1 MKGLKYC
8 NIILSSFALVACLF
22 LSSTHRS
29 QRSQEFLGTRTPTQR
44 VDGGGFVPPL
54 PPKPFLKTLTSD
66 GGGPVPPLPP
76 KPFLETLTADGGGPV
91 PPLPPKP
98 FPTLI
103 ADGGGPVPPL
113 PPPPP
118 NADFLAV

>member
-1 MKGLKYC
+1 MRGRKYC
-8 NIILSSFALVACLF
+8 NIILSSFTLVACLF

-29 QRSQEFLGTRTPTQR
+29 QPGQQFLGNRIPTQR
-44 VDGGGFVPPL
+44 V
-54 PPKPFLKTLTSD
+54 D

-76 KPFLETLTADGGGPV
+76 KPFLKTLTADGGGPV

-98 FPTLI
+98 LLKTLTADGGGPVPPI
-103 ADGGGPVPPL
+103 PPKPFLTVDGGGPVPPL

-118 NADFLAV
+118 TADFLAV

>member
-1 MKGLKYC
+1 MKGHKYC
-8 NIILSSFALVACLF
+8 IIILSSFTLVACLF

-29 QRSQEFLGTRTPTQR
+29 QPGQEFLGTRTPAQR
-44 VDGGGFVPPL
+44 V
-54 PPKPFLKTLTSD
+54 D

-76 KPFLETLTADGGGPV
+76 KPFLKTLTADGGRPV

-98 FPTLI
+98 FRTLI
-103 ADGGGPVPPL
+103 SEEGRPLPPL

-118 NADFLAV
+118 HADLLPVS

>member
-1 MKGLKYC
+1 MRGRKYC
-8 NIILSSFALVACLF
+8 NIILSSFTLVACLF

-29 QRSQEFLGTRTPTQR
+29 QPGQQFLGNRIPTQR
-44 VDGGGFVPPL
+44 V
-54 PPKPFLKTLTSD
+54 D

-76 KPFLETLTADGGGPV
+76 KPFLKTLTADGGGPV

-98 FPTLI
+98 FLT

-118 NADFLAV
+118 TADFLAV